1 MTRATAIAVTAVTCA
16 IIAVLAVVSR
26 LIENDRQ
33 ELVARFSSERQRQL
47 DEATREIGADF
58 DDIADTL
65 RFAGQLVE
73 AADSGADREREL
85 GALITVVR
93 HYRMVR
99 VFDANGTPM
108 LTVADASWRAGV
120 PQSIFDAFLAE
131 VTTQAAKRVPGEVET
146 SGRLAGDPTGWIRAF
161 ATPLPS
167 GAGTIAIVVDVE
179 PLFRPLRLLSA
190 QRGTRLLVLG
200 ANGQPVPLTDVQVA
214 QVVDSSPLD
223 ARGTA
228 ALLTSM
234 RAGDGGIATID
245 RDEAIRL
252 QLGNEEAVA
261 AFGPVPLPGGTHWS
275 LATLSGTSGL
285 RANERAL
292 FWRLG
297 LGAGAIILCLLMFGT
312 YVVLAERRA
321 ATARER
327 LRQAAE
333 MERLQAQLLRA
344 EKMATVGVLAAG
356 IAHEVGTPL
365 GVVRAR
371 AEIMAERLGQE
382 HAYAGSLGVIIAQ
395 IDRVARTIRQLLNFS
410 RAQQPAVQA
419 VDVGQ
424 AARAV
429 QELLAWE
436 SERRGVSIDVDVPAG
451 LPRLAA
457 DPDQLQQA
465 LLNLVMNGLDAC
477 APAGHVEL
485 TARLEDDDAGSR
497 PRAVRIRVVDSGCGV
512 PTELR
517 HQIFDPFF
525 TTKKRGQG
533 TGLGLTMTARIVE
546 SHAGVLELDSVEGH
560 GTTVTLRWPVAQAR
574 QLPHSHVEALH

>member
-1 MTRATAIAVTAVTCA
+1 
-16 IIAVLAVVSR
+16 VLSVS
-26 LIENDRQ
+26 
-33 ELVARFSSERQRQL
+33 
-47 DEATREIGADF
+47 
-58 DDIADTL
+58 
-65 RFAGQLVE
+65 
-73 AADSGADREREL
+73 DS
-85 GALITVVR
+85 T
-93 HYRMVR
+93 
-99 VFDANGTPM
+99 
-108 LTVADASWRAGV
+108 WRPGV
-120 PQSIFDAFLAE
+120 PSSSFDSFLGQVVAE
-131 VTTQAAKRVPGEVET
+131 AAKRSPGEVET
-146 SGRLAGDPTGWIRAF
+146 SRRLEGDPTGWIRAF
-161 ATPLPS
+161 ATSLPS
-167 GAGTIAIVVDVE
+167 GAGTIVIVVDVE

-200 ANGQPVPLTDVQVA
+200 ADGQPVPMTDVQVA
-214 QVVDSSPLD
+214 QLVDSSPLE
-223 ARGTA
+223 APGTA

-234 RAGDGGIATID
+234 RAGKHGIATID
-245 RDEAIRL
+245 RGEAIRL
-252 QLGNEEAVA
+252 QLGSEEAVA
-261 AFGPVPLPGGTHWS
+261 AYGPVPLPGGTHWS
-275 LATLSGTSGL
+275 LATVSGTSGL

-297 LGAGAIILCLLMFGT
+297 MGAGAIILCLLFFGA

-382 HAYAGSLGVIIAQ
+382 HAHAGSLSVIIAQ

-410 RAQQPAVQA
+410 RAQQPSVQA

-424 AARAV
+424 IVRAV

-436 SERRGVSIDVDVPAG
+436 SERRGVSIEVDIPAG

-477 APAGHVEL
+477 ARSGHVEV
-485 TARLEDDDAGSR
+485 TARAEAGDQAASTR
-497 PRAVRIRVVDSGCGV
+497 SVRIRVIDSGCGI

-525 TTKKRGQG
+525 TTQKRGQG
-533 TGLGLTMTARIVE
+533 TGLGLTITTRIVE
-546 SHAGVLELDSVEGH
+546 SHAGTLELESVEGH
-560 GTTVTLRWPVAQAR
+560 GTTVTLRWPVARAR
-574 QLPHSHVEALH
+574 TPVRTSLEAHH